1 LSGLEN
7 PVPNLTDE
15 PGPYETE
22 EQALAASAV
31 KAVYRAYRA
40 GITSLHDGS
49 VDLLLSACE
58 KAGVVL
64 GAYDRRILIWLA
76 GFEPQA
82 AAVVAG
88 IINRA
93 AARPPREVAF
103 DVTVG
108 DSAYF
113 FLNQNPEEWSEQ
125 QRQLAIND
133 LAHLVG
139 LIELLAELTPQE
151 LRDMA
156 EGIRQAAVLIIGGE
170 A

>member
-1 LSGLEN
+1 M
-7 PVPNLTDE
+7 PNLTDE
-15 PGPYETE
+15 PGSYENE
-22 EQALAASAV
+22 DQALAASSVRAI
-31 KAVYRAYRA
+31 YEAYRA

-58 KAGVVL
+58 QAGVTL
-64 GAYDRRILIWLA
+64 GAYDRRILTWLA

-82 AAVVAG
+82 AAAVAG

-93 AARPPREVAF
+93 ATWPPHEVAF

-108 DSAYF
+108 DSAYL
-113 FLNQNPEEWSEQ
+113 FLNESPEERSEQ
-125 QRQLAIND
+125 QRQQASND

-156 EGIRQAAVLIIGGE
+156 EGIRQAAVLIIEGE